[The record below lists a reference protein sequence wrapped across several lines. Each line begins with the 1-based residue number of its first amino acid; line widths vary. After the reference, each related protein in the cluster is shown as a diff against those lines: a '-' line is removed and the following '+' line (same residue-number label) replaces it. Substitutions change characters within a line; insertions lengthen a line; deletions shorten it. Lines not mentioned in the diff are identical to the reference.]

1 MGSGEEAEKSLE
13 LCIYCGMRIINLDFH
28 FGVHDKCGEMELRR
42 RWRWYKQWEI
52 DGRGKILKRVNYLR
66 RQNTLR
72 TRKMVKYKMTL
83 LVEETEDLGGVK
95 KKKRLVRS
103 SLEEVNEARKVA
115 GLAPVEEGR
124 GFRRE
129 AELKPLPNG
138 GESPRE
144 VLKEGHLK
152 QDFSN
157 KLEVVEKIDDGGFH
171 VSSSAASN
179 NLCIAASP
187 SNKGPN
193 LSMMDCDEANNNIVV
208 DGKGEAEEVN
218 YLDLGQLDTAAAVA
232 LELIN
237 YLIEKTVV
245 GGGLCDGE
253 C

>member
-115 GLAPVEEGR
+115 GLVPLEEGR
-124 GFRRE
+124 GFRRG
-129 AELKPLPNG
+129 AELEPLAKG
-138 GESPRE
+138 EESPRE
-144 VLKEGHLK
+144 LLKEG
-152 QDFSN
+152 QQGVIDN
-157 KLEVVEKIDDGGFH
+157 LELADKIKGGGLH
-171 VSSSAASN
+171 ACLSAALKKWSM
-179 NLCIAASP
+179 ASTGDQGL
-187 SNKGPN
+187 S
-193 LSMMDCDEANNNIVV
+193 LSMMDCDEANNNKVV
-208 DGKGEAEEVN
+208 DGKGKLEEVN
-218 YLDLGQLDTAAAVA
+218 DLDLEQLDAAAVVA
-232 LELIN
+232 FELIN
-237 YLIEKTVV
+237 NLVEEIVN
-245 GGGLCDGE
+245 GGLCDGGR
-253 C
+253 

>member
-1 MGSGEEAEKSLE
+1 MGRGKEAEKSLE

-83 LVEETEDLGGVK
+83 LVEETEEFGGVK
-95 KKKRLVRS
+95 KKKKLARS

-115 GLAPVEEGR
+115 GLAPLEEGK
-124 GFRRE
+124 GSRRE
-129 AELKPLPNG
+129 AELRRLVKG

-152 QDFSN
+152 QGYN
-157 KLEVVEKIDDGGFH
+157 NVLEVVEKTDDGGLH
-171 VSSSAASN
+171 VSPSAASN
-179 NLCIAASP
+179 NLCMAST
-187 SNKGPN
+187 SNKGPR
-193 LSMMDCDEANNNIVV
+193 LSMMNCDEANNNKVV
-208 DGKGEAEEVN
+208 DGKGELEEVDD
-218 YLDLGQLDTAAAVA
+218 LDLEQLDTAAAVA

-237 YLIEKTVV
+237 NLIEKTVS
-245 GGGLCDGE
+245 GSLCDGGR
-253 C
+253 

>member
-1 MGSGEEAEKSLE
+1 MGRGEEAEKSLE

-115 GLAPVEEGR
+115 GLAPLEEGR
-124 GFRRE
+124 GFRKE
-129 AELKPLPNG
+129 AELIPLAKG
-138 GESPRE
+138 AESPRE
-144 VLKEGHLK
+144 ALKEEHLK

-171 VSSSAASN
+171 VSPSAASN
-179 NLCIAASP
+179 NLCMASA
-187 SNKGPN
+187 SNKGPS
-193 LSMMDCDEANNNIVV
+193 LSMMDCDEANNNIIV
-208 DGKGEAEEVN
+208 DGKGEVEEVN
-218 YLDLGQLDTAAAVA
+218 DLDLEQLGTAAAIA
-232 LELIN
+232 SELIN
-237 YLIEKTVV
+237 NIIEKTVV
-245 GGGLCDGE
+245 GCLCDGGR
-253 C
+253 